1 MGNLIKDGGI
11 VNDNWQ
17 LIESLTDDEALR
29 LPEGDLILPLVLW
42 VQQSSLF
49 EQRGSWPGLWIEGN
63 QELETIKHLIALAP
77 VIAVEFSAFT
87 DGSGYST
94 GSLLREVYGFEGE
107 LRAFGELIID
117 QVPYLRRCGFN
128 SIALPDG
135 QSLED
140 GLELLMN
147 SGLTYQGSV
156 FSPRTPFKFRYSKV
170 GS

>member
-1 MGNLIKDGGI
+1 MGNLIRDGGI
-11 VNDNWQ
+11 VNDSWQ
-17 LIESLTDDEALR
+17 LIQSVLVEEVPMSS
-29 LPEGDLILPLVLW
+29 GKNLILPLSLW
-42 VQQSSLF
+42 VQLLPQF
-49 EQRGSWPGLWIEGN
+49 ELQGIRPGLWIEGN
-63 QELETIKHLIALAP
+63 QELEEIKDLISLAP
-77 VIAVEFSAFT
+77 VIAVQFSAFT

-128 SIALPDG
+128 AIALPEG
-135 QSLED
+135 QDLED

-170 GS
+170 GT